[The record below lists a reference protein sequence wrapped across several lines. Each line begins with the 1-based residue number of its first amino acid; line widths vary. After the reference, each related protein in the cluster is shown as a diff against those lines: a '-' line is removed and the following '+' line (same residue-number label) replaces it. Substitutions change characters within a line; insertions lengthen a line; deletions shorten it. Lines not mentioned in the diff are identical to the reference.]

1 MKCTPKSGL
10 GGRDFFMSNVNE
22 KTIYENSL
30 EEFINIIEN
39 KYFKNDEGESY
50 IIPIEDMSYEIKT
63 EELNLK
69 VIFNEIS
76 IKENIK
82 NNTKTYN
89 FEIKLLLVNE
99 VM

>member
-1 MKCTPKSGL
+1 
-10 GGRDFFMSNVNE
+10 MSNVNE